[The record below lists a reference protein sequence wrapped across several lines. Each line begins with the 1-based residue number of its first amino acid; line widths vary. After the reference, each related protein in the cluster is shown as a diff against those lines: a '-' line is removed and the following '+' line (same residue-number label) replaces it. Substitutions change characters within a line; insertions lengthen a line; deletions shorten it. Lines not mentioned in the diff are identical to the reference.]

1 MTNTESLH
9 SNQEMSHFNDL
20 TGLTF
25 FQEAVMPPSL
35 QAQDRSYLLLR
46 IENFGNIKPIQ
57 NISQIEPEHGICPHG
72 KKSWLWDAGYI

>member
-1 MTNTESLH
+1 
-9 SNQEMSHFNDL
+9 
-20 TGLTF
+20 
-25 FQEAVMPPSL
+25 MPPSL

-46 IENFGNIKPIQ
+46 IGNFGNIKPIQ